1 MEYPRGNADRLGAP
15 AETGCA
21 FFLPVRPK
29 GGNPFVMPH
38 IHNNT
43 LFILLCCL
51 AGVPVFFSVLKSS
64 GRAQRLFHRRQ
75 KRKGD

>member
-15 AETGCA
+15 AAKRCA
-21 FFLPVRPK
+21 LFLPVRPK
-29 GGNPFVMPH
+29 GRNQFTMPH
-38 IHNNT
+38 LHNNT

-51 AGVPVFFSVLKSS
+51 AGVPVFFSVLRGS
-64 GRAQRLFHRRQ
+64 GRAQRLFRRRQ